1 LARRQPVSVIDIG
14 SNSVRLVI
22 YSGRQRAPTPIFNE
36 KVMAGLGAGLGED
49 GELRQESMQSALR
62 ALNRYRLL
70 LRHVRVRETQVV
82 ATAAV
87 RDADNGPD
95 FVREV
100 QELGLPCEVISA
112 DDEAHYSG
120 LGVVSAF
127 PGASGIVG
135 DLGGGSLE
143 LVEVGGGD
151 ALNGFS
157 LPLGVLRVDR
167 GKSGSRKAF
176 EILRAGLK
184 KNGLAKAGKGR
195 PFYMVGGSWRAL
207 AKIDMAATDF
217 PLPATHH
224 YRMKPSRAA
233 ELRRLAENGGDLLRY
248 VSPARHAATPIAAM
262 LLSHIVDALEPSELI
277 VSAFGLRE
285 GLLYSQ
291 LDLKTRLLDPL
302 VEAARDAGGG
312 EHRFGQH
319 GDLLHEWVGP
329 LFEDSA
335 KMERLRLAACL
346 LADVAWQAAPMFR
359 ADRGVE
365 MALHGDWTGV
375 DAAGRVIMAQ
385 ALTSNFGR
393 DRLPDPRLNQLCRP
407 EDLKR
412 AHCWGLAM
420 RLGQRLSGG
429 VASVLE
435 RTSLNLSRGAVTL
448 CVPHRE
454 EALAGDA
461 VRRRLQRLAESLDRK
476 ADVATFI

>member
-1 LARRQPVSVIDIG
+1 MTRRQPVSVIDIG

-22 YSGRQRAPTPIFNE
+22 YSGRQRAPSPMFNE
-36 KVMAGLGAGLGED
+36 KVMAGLGSGLSED
-49 GELRQESMQSALR
+49 GELHEDSMQSALR

-70 LRHVRVRETQVV
+70 LKHVRVKETRVV

-87 RDADNGPD
+87 RDAHNGDD

-100 QELGLPCEVISA
+100 EAMGLPCEVISA
-112 DDEAHYSG
+112 DEEAHYSG

-143 LVEVGGGD
+143 LVEVGGGN
-151 ALNGFS
+151 ALNGIS
-157 LPLGVLRVDR
+157 LPLGVLRADR
-167 GKSGSRKAF
+167 SKAGSKKAY
-176 EILRAGLK
+176 EALREGLK
-184 KNGLAKAGKGR
+184 KNGLHKAGKGR

-207 AKIDMAATDF
+207 AKIDMAATNF

-233 ELRRLAENGGDLLRY
+233 ELKKLAEEGGDLLRV

-262 LLSHIVDALEPSELI
+262 LLTHIVDLLEPSELI

-291 LDLKTRLLDPL
+291 LDKRTRALDPL

-319 GDLLHEWVGP
+319 GDLLHEWVSP
-329 LFEDSA
+329 LFEDSP
-335 KMERLRLAACL
+335 KMERLRRAACL

-393 DRLPDPRLNQLCRP
+393 DGLPDQRMNQLVRP
-407 EDLKR
+407 EDLRR

-435 RTSLNLSRGAVTL
+435 RTNLNLSRTAVTL

-476 ADVATFI
+476 AEVATFI